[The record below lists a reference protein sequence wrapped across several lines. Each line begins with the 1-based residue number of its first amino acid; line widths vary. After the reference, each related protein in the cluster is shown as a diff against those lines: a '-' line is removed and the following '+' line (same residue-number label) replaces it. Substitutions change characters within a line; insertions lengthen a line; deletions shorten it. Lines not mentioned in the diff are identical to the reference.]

1 MFSYNVRKYFFFIS
15 IIFNLLL
22 LSIILSNFFNH
33 RDGKNKCFQKVINEN
48 FCNDEF
54 LLELNR
60 KINQVLIFKNEY
72 WNYLSNLILFNMKNG
87 VLELNEHEISIL
99 VDMNK

>member
-1 MFSYNVRKYFFFIS
+1 M
-15 IIFNLLL
+15 
-22 LSIILSNFFNH
+22 
-33 RDGKNKCFQKVINEN
+33 
-48 FCNDEF
+48 
-54 LLELNR
+54 NR